1 MRLREVYEVRRTA
14 DSPQGESGAKPG
26 AVAKHCRHRGVSG
39 GWRRN
44 VRKHKLVNQGY
55 LSGCAKSWAG
65 VRALIKSDEAGN
77 DRGAKEGRK
86 VEA

>member
-1 MRLREVYEVRRTA
+1 MNEVRRTA
-14 DSPQGESGAKPG
+14 DSPQGESEAKPERKEKQRRARG
-26 AVAKHCRHRGVSG
+26 AWG

-44 VRKHKLVNQGY
+44 DWKRKCLNQGT
-55 LSGCAKSWAG
+55 LSGCGKEPDRTQSPQ
-65 VRALIKSDEAGN
+65 RSEEAGK